1 MCIKATRKLL
11 VKLTTGRHA
20 ACATTTTTA
29 ATAIVVEDVPV
40 VVNAVGQDRGEDSGP
55 RHVQE
60 FSQLWNSA
68 NVTRPGTVI
77 PHLRYIGRKYS
88 TT

>member
-1 MCIKATRKLL
+1 

-20 ACATTTTTA
+20 ACATTTTTTTTTT
-29 ATAIVVEDVPV
+29 ATAVVVEDVPV

-55 RHVQE
+55 RYVQE

-68 NVTRPGTVI
+68 NVTRPGTVN

-88 TT
+88 TTQ